1 MSIQNEYKRHISQS
15 FDSHVA
21 INKFGSQKNQE
32 WRENVNASW
41 LPEANI
47 INEKYKIH
55 IFYLFLK

>member
-47 INEKYKIH
+47 INEK
-55 IFYLFLK
+55 